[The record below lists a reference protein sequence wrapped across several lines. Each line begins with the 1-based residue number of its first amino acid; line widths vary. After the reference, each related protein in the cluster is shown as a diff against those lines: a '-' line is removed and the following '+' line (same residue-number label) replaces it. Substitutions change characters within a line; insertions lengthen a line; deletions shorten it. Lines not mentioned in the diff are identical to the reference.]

1 MRRFA
6 LLLSAALCAC
16 HPTSDDQAAD
26 PADNRSAA
34 TIPDLAVVEGSW
46 RIVRIDGEA
55 LPVSESAPYLAFSA
69 DAAGG
74 SVGCNAFGGTAL
86 YAEGRIAVHSWG
98 GDAMACAGRPGE
110 WEAAIAELFRAYP
123 QVRLSGDT
131 LRLRSHDHFIELTRM
146 DSETGQSRSPDPM
159 RIPVANPLG
168 QALADTDWI
177 IRAID
182 GETASSSPDERHL
195 RFASE
200 TWQGL
205 ASCATLFGTYETGN
219 GRLIVDDEIASTEQN
234 CRDDHVALDDAFA
247 ELMRSGPRYL
257 VGPNGELIIAGG
269 DHVLTGDR
277 AP

>member
-6 LLLSAALCAC
+6 LLLAASICAC
-16 HPTSDDQAAD
+16 HPASDDQAAD
-26 PADNRSAA
+26 PAGNRSAT
-34 TIPDLAVVEGSW
+34 TIPDLAEIEGSW

-55 LPVSESAPYLAFSA
+55 LPVSEPVPYLAFSA

-74 SVGCNAFGGTAL
+74 SVGCNRFGGTAL
-86 YAEGRIAVHSWG
+86 FAEGRIAVHSWG

-131 LRLRSHDHFIELTRM
+131 LRLRSRDHVVELTRM
-146 DSETGQSRSPDPM
+146 DREAGPSRSPDPM
-159 RIPVANPLG
+159 RIPVASPPG
-168 QALADTDWI
+168 KALADTDWI

-182 GETASSSPDERHL
+182 GETASSSPDERRL
-195 RFASE
+195 RFASD

-219 GRLIVDDEIASTEQN
+219 GRLIVDNEIASTEQN

-247 ELMRSGPRYL
+247 ELMRDDPHYMI
-257 VGPNGELIIAGG
+257 GPNSELIIAGG

-277 AP
+277 VP

>member
-1 MRRFA
+1 MA
-6 LLLSAALCAC
+6 AALCAC
-16 HPTSDDQAAD
+16 HPASDDQAAD
-26 PADNRSAA
+26 PADDRSAP
-34 TIPDLAVVEGSW
+34 TIPGLAEIEGSW
-46 RIVRIDGEA
+46 RIVWIDGEA
-55 LPVSESAPYLAFSA
+55 LPVSEPAPYLAFLA

-110 WEAAIAELFRAYP
+110 REAAIAELFRAYP

-131 LRLRSHDHFIELTRM
+131 LRLHSRDHVVELTRL
-146 DSETGQSRSPDPM
+146 DSETGRSRSPDPM
-159 RIPVANPLG
+159 RIPFAPPPS
-168 QALADTDWI
+168 QALADTEWV

-195 RFASE
+195 RFASD

-219 GRLIVDDEIASTEQN
+219 GRLIVDDQIASTEQN
-234 CRDDHVALDDAFA
+234 CRHDHVALDDAFT

-269 DHVLTGDR
+269 GNVLNGDR

>member
-6 LLLSAALCAC
+6 VLMAAALSACNPVC
-16 HPTSDDQAAD
+16 NERAAD
-26 PADNRSAA
+26 QTDTRSDL
-34 TIPDLAVVEGSW
+34 TIPELAEIEGSW

-55 LPVSESAPYLAFSA
+55 LPLSKPVPYLAFSA

-86 YAEGRIAVHSWG
+86 YAEGRIAVYSWG
-98 GDAMACAGRPGE
+98 GDAMACPGRVGE
-110 WEAAIAELFRAYP
+110 WEEAIAALFSAYP
-123 QVRLSGDT
+123 QVRLSGGA
-131 LRLRSHDHFIELTRM
+131 LRLSSRDHVVELTRM

-159 RIPVANPLG
+159 RIPVADPPG

-182 GETASSSPDERHL
+182 GETASSSPDERRLH
-195 RFASE
+195 FASD

-219 GRLIVDDEIASTEQN
+219 GRLIVDNEIASTEQN
-234 CRDDHVALDDAFA
+234 CRGDYVALDNAFA
-247 ELMRSGPRYL
+247 DLMRSGPRYL
-257 VGPNGELIIAGG
+257 VGPNGELIIAGAG
-269 DHVLTGDR
+269 HVLAGDR
-277 AP
+277 VP

>member
-1 MRRFA
+1 MRSLA
-6 LLLSAALCAC
+6 VLLAAALCAC
-16 HPTSDDQAAD
+16 HPTSEDQAAD
-26 PADNRSAA
+26 PADNRSAP
-34 TIPDLAVVEGSW
+34 TIPDLADIDGSW
-46 RIVRIDGEA
+46 QIVRIDGAA
-55 LPVSESAPYLAFSA
+55 LPVSEPVPYLVFSA

-74 SVGCNAFGGTAL
+74 SVGCNRFGGTAL
-86 YAEGRIAVHSWG
+86 YTEGRIAVHSWG
-98 GDAMACAGRPGE
+98 GDAMACGGRPGE

-159 RIPVANPLG
+159 RIPVANPPG
-168 QALADTDWI
+168 QALADTEWV
-177 IRAID
+177 IRTID

-195 RFASE
+195 RFASD

-205 ASCATLFGTYETGN
+205 ASCATLFGTYETGD
-219 GRLIVDDEIASTEQN
+219 GRLIVGDEIASTEQN
-234 CRDDHVALDDAFA
+234 CRDNHVALDDAFA

-269 DHVLTGDR
+269 DHVLTGYR
-277 AP
+277 ER